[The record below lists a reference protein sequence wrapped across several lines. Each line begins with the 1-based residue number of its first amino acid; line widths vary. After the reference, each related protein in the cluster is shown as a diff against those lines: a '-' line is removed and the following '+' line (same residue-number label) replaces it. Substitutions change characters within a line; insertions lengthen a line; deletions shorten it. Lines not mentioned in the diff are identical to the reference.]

1 MSSFLRSLPVAMALK
16 LPFVLVIF
24 IAVLFSVTRCSQ
36 NQAVGKT
43 ISAQKVYDIINDSI
57 KVNQY
62 VILDTRARMDYVR
75 GHLVSAIWLSP
86 DSIVSKISI
95 LAREQRPFIIYDSA
109 STQNSMAARMLAQHG
124 ITNFYEMSGG
134 FAAWSEKGYPAAIQ
148 LVRNTSD
155 KVDLAKKDISA
166 AEAFKLLSNGNSAF
180 VLIDIRSYPAYA
192 EAHIENAMSI
202 PYVPINEFVV
212 KIEAQNFPRNKPII
226 LYSDAYSDLGEKAS
240 DVMLRNDFS
249 NLYLLKGGIE
259 GWVSEKYPMVWQ

>member
-1 MSSFLRSLPVAMALK
+1 MSSLLRSLPVAMALK

-24 IAVLFSVTRCSQ
+24 IALLFSMTRCSQ
-36 NQAVGKT
+36 NQADGQT
-43 ISAQKVYDIINDSI
+43 ISAEKVYDIINDSI

-62 VILDTRARMDYVR
+62 VVLDTRARMDYVH

-86 DSIVSKISI
+86 DSIASKISI
-95 LAREQRPFIIYDSA
+95 LLREQRPFIIYDSA
-109 STQNSMAARMLAQHG
+109 SIQNSKAARMLAQHG
-124 ITNFYEMSGG
+124 ITNFYELSGG
-134 FAAWSEKGYPAAIQ
+134 FAAWMRKDYPAAIQ

-155 KVDLAKKDISA
+155 KVDLEKKDISA
-166 AEAFKLLSNGNSAF
+166 AEAYALLKNGNTSY
-180 VLIDIRSYPAYA
+180 VLIDIRPYPGYA
-192 EAHIENAMSI
+192 EAHIENALSI

-212 KIEAQNFPRNKPII
+212 KIEAQNFPRNKCII

-259 GWVSEKYPMVWQ
+259 GWVSEKYPIVWQ